1 MTSRQPRFQTLFLFL
16 EVMGVRPFMTS
27 YSLSQKLLV
36 GGNIG
41 LNSDDSSNVALKS
54 EAANMLLFVTVFVPE
69 GAKLKTIFSV
79 FPKNLENHVT

>member
-41 LNSDDSSNVALKS
+41 LNSDDSSNVALNPQ
-54 EAANMLLFVTVFVPE
+54 ADNMFLFATVFIPQGV
-69 GAKLKTIFSV
+69 KLKTIFSV
-79 FPKNLENHVT
+79 FPQNLENRVT